1 MARVHQHLTAG
12 RTLQLGDEGFE
23 RYIDEL
29 VEECARF
36 IQLIA
41 QLRQLPEGESP
52 ERDKIEKEFYGS
64 LAHLKGHSASL
75 SEWIDQLIEALPD
88 EE

>member
-1 MARVHQHLTAG
+1 VAKVDQIVG
-12 RTLQLGDEGFE
+12 KTLQMGDAGFE

-36 IQLIA
+36 IQLVA
-41 QLRQLPEGESP
+41 RLRQLPEGESP
-52 ERDKIEKEFYGS
+52 RRDELETEFFGS
-64 LAHLKGHSASL
+64 LAHLKEHTASL
-75 SEWIDQLIEALPD
+75 SEWVDQLIEALPD

>member
-1 MARVHQHLTAG
+1 MAKVDQRPMVA

-36 IQLIA
+36 IQLVA

-52 ERDKIEKEFYGS
+52 ERDKLETEFYGS
-64 LAHLKGHSASL
+64 LAHLREHSASL
-75 SEWIDQLIEALPD
+75 SGWIDQLIEALPD
-88 EE
+88 ED

>member
-1 MARVHQHLTAG
+1 MAKVSQLVG
-12 RTLQLGDEGFE
+12 KTLQMGDEGFE

-36 IQLIA
+36 IQLVV

-52 ERDKIEKEFYGS
+52 ERDELETEFFGS
-64 LAHLKGHSASL
+64 LAHLKEHSASL
-75 SEWIDQLIEALPD
+75 SEWVDQLIEKLP
-88 EE
+88 EEK